1 MSTPFDGGHEV
12 ADERDIEQGF
22 EASRA
27 ALTQQLRE
35 IDEQLESYEELVEA
49 RNRAATALAAL
60 DGGSTSSKRVQ
71 WETIAD
77 YLVDHLGAK
86 PGEIAAALEVPVA
99 NIYAH
104 LRRQEEDVFDKRPDG
119 IYLREGWEQ
128 YRRDEKDR

>member
-1 MSTPFDGGHEV
+1 M

-27 ALTQQLRE
+27 ALTERLRE
-35 IDEQLESYEELVEA
+35 IDEKLRPYEELVEA

-71 WETIAD
+71 WETIAE
-77 YLVDHLGAK
+77 YLVDHPGSK
-86 PGEIAAALEVPVA
+86 PGELAAVLEVPVA

-104 LRRQEEDVFDKRPDG
+104 LRRKEEDVFDKRPDG
-119 IYLREGWEQ
+119 IYLREGWEGH
-128 YRRDEKDR
+128 RRDEKDR